1 MRQKVIA
8 WSAGTAACL
17 AALCTFVV
25 EAGLPRVR
33 VIATGG
39 TIANH
44 PAGRLD
50 AEALV
55 RTTPDIRSHAN
66 VETETFASTASLGL
80 TLDDWVRLGRRVA
93 AAFDDPR
100 LSAVVVTTG
109 TDTLEELAWF
119 LDLTTPDE
127 RPVVVTGA
135 IRRPSEPE
143 ADGPANL
150 RDAVAVAASPDA
162 RGRGALVV
170 MHGLAFPA
178 RSVRKAHATVPG
190 AFDAPG
196 DGPVASIEDG
206 VIRFA
211 KRSTPRAPA
220 PFDVTRLGQLPRVDI
235 LLTYQDAPGDL
246 IASAVRAGARG
257 LVLASAGRGSL
268 TPAQID
274 AVSDAQRRG
283 VVVVASSRM
292 PATALTEIEVAGVVP
307 SGVLAPVKARVL
319 LMLGLSQGFSRDE
332 IAALFARYGA

>member
-25 EAGLPRVR
+25 EASLPRVR
-33 VIATGG
+33 LIATGG

-44 PAGRLD
+44 AAGRLD

-55 RTTPDIRSHAN
+55 RTTPGIRSHAE
-66 VETETFASTASLGL
+66 VDTETFASTASLGL
-80 TLDDWVRLGRRVA
+80 TLDDWIRLGRRVA

-135 IRRPSEPE
+135 IRRPSEPD
-143 ADGPANL
+143 ADGPGNL
-150 RDAVAVAASPDA
+150 RDAMAVAASPGA
-162 RGRGALVV
+162 RGRGTLVV
-170 MHGLAFPA
+170 MHGLVLSA
-178 RSVRKAHATVPG
+178 RRARKAHVTVPG

-196 DGPVASIEDG
+196 EGPVAAIEGG
-206 VIRFA
+206 VVSFA
-211 KRSTPRAPA
+211 TRGTPRAPV
-220 PFDVTRLGQLPRVDI
+220 PFDVRRLGQLPRVDI

-268 TPAQID
+268 TPAQMD
-274 AVSDAQRRG
+274 AVAAAQRRG
-283 VVVVASSRM
+283 VVAVASSRM
-292 PATALTEIEVAGVVP
+292 PAAALTEVDVAGIVP

-319 LMLGLSQGFSRDE
+319 LMLALSQGLSRDE